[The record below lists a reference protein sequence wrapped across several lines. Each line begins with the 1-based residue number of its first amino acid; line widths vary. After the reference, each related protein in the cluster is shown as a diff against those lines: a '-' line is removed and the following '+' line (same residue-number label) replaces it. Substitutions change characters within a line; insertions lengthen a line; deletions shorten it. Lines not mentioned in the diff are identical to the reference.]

1 MKIVVLAGGTS
12 TEREISIVSGSKVCE
27 ALRSK
32 GHQAVLVDVFCG
44 REDTDVDTIFTDPFD
59 LEKEVAYMSSFNDQI
74 TKIQRERKSFF
85 GPKVLELCNAADVV
99 FLALHGACGEDGRV
113 QATFDLMG
121 IPYTGSGYLGS
132 ALAMDKSITKQLF
145 MENGVPTPKG
155 IILHK
160 KDVQKSAKELGF
172 TFPCVV
178 KTACGGSSVGVYIVK
193 TEEEFAQALK
203 NGFSYED
210 KLVVEEPIRLLRLRR
225 L

>member
-74 TKIQRERKSFF
+74 TKIQKERKSFF

-99 FLALHGACGEDGRV
+99 FLALHGACGEDGY
-113 QATFDLMG
+113 G
-121 IPYTGSGYLGS
+121 IDSGLPCETHRFLQS
-132 ALAMDKSITKQLF
+132 SHFSILPSDRSF
-145 MENGVPTPKG
+145 
-155 IILHK
+155 LH
-160 KDVQKSAKELGF
+160 
-172 TFPCVV
+172 
-178 KTACGGSSVGVYIVK
+178 
-193 TEEEFAQALK
+193 
-203 NGFSYED
+203 
-210 KLVVEEPIRLLRLRR
+210 LRLSV